1 MKQFTLGHSDMVVP
15 AIAIG
20 CMRIGGLDT
29 NERKNYI
36 RFCVE
41 NGLNFFDNADIY
53 GRGECERMLGE
64 ALRDNGISRDK
75 VLIQSKC
82 GIRAGMGM
90 YDSSKQHIL
99 EAVDGILSRLGTD
112 YLDVLAI
119 HRPDALVEPEEVAA
133 AFDTLQTAGKVR
145 HFGVSNHNPMQI
157 DLLKKYIKQPL
168 LVNQLQL
175 SLTESNMIAC
185 GTEVNMTTDNGIS
198 RDGYVL
204 DYCRLNDITVQAW
217 SPFMHGFFKG
227 VFIDDRKN
235 FPALNDALD
244 ELAQKYCV
252 TPTGIAAAWILRH
265 PANIQLIAGTTKT
278 SRLQEI
284 LDAGDIRLSAED
296 WYRLYRAANHIIP

>member
-1 MKQFTLGHSDMVVP
+1 MKQFILGKSDLTVP
-15 AIAIG
+15 SVAVG
-20 CMRIGGLDT
+20 CMRLGGLDAAA
-29 NERKNYI
+29 RRDYV
-36 RFCVE
+36 RFCVD

-64 ALRDNGISRDK
+64 ALRANGISRDK
-75 VLIQSKC
+75 VMIQSKC

-90 YDSSKQHIL
+90 YDSSRRHIL

-133 AFDTLQTAGKVR
+133 AFDTLQAAGKVR

-157 DLLKKYIKQPL
+157 DLLKKYIRQPL

-175 SLTESNMIAC
+175 SLTESNMISC

-227 VFIDDRKN
+227 VFVGDREN
-235 FPALNDALD
+235 FPALNDTLD
-244 ELAQKYCV
+244 ELAATYGV

-278 SRLQEI
+278 TRLQDI
-284 LDAGDIRLSAED
+284 LDGAGITLSAAD
-296 WYRLYRAANHIIP
+296 WYRLYRDAGHIVP